1 MIRKKVAIILIA
13 ASIVLPAKANAVELS
28 TNTSQ
33 ERITA
38 ENTYIEKDLKENRK
52 VSFSSDSKIVLNKD
66 KVISG
71 TIGDGKNIKK
81 VSLYI
86 NGEKLQE
93 VLVNCNEE
101 NYNFSLHGIY
111 KKAIEKAEAIVQV
124 EYKDGD
130 IIKERKILQTDK
142 MEVLGTVDSL
152 KKW

>member
-1 MIRKKVAIILIA
+1 MIRKKVAVILIV

-28 TNTSQ
+28 TNTPQ
-33 ERITA
+33 ESITA

-86 NGEKLQE
+86 NG
-93 VLVNCNEE
+93 
-101 NYNFSLHGIY
+101 SGRI
-111 KKAIEKAEAIVQV
+111 
-124 EYKDGD
+124 
-130 IIKERKILQTDK
+130 
-142 MEVLGTVDSL
+142 
-152 KKW
+152 